1 MNDLELVKNL
11 EKAKLTVFTT
21 QQLSVI
27 LGMDTTSTAVRLNRL
42 VKKGVLLRLMR
53 GRYTLP
59 SSDVFLLASN
69 IYSPSYVSLYSA
81 FEYYGT
87 TTQSPR
93 IIDVINTTTSKELT
107 ISVEK
112 GKFDLR
118 FIKTDPLLMF
128 GYIKINQDGKEM
140 IIAEKEKAI
149 IDGLLFS
156 EYVPLDELF
165 SCIMSGIDHKKII
178 EYAKKT
184 NRQTVLK
191 RLGYLLST
199 AGIKYSINQFPL
211 LSSTYIPL
219 DPRLPRRG
227 RYDKKWRVIIN
238 SVVK

>member
-1 MNDLELVKNL
+1 MNDLGLVKTL

-27 LGMDTTSTAVRLNRL
+27 LGMDIASAVVRLSRL
-42 VKKGVLLRLMR
+42 VKKGVLLRLTQ
-53 GRYTLP
+53 GRYALP
-59 SSDVFLLASN
+59 SSDILVLASD

-93 IIDVINTTTSKELT
+93 IIDVINTTTSKKLT
-107 ISVEK
+107 ISVEN

-118 FIKTDPLLMF
+118 FIKTNPSLMF
-128 GYIKINQDGKEM
+128 GYIKINQDGKEL

-149 IDGLLFS
+149 IDGLLFL
-156 EYVPLDELF
+156 EYVPLDEIF
-165 SCIMSGIDHKKII
+165 SCIISGIDHKKII

-199 AGIKYSINQFPL
+199 AGIKCSINQFPYI
-211 LSSTYIPL
+211 SSTYIPL
-219 DPRLPRRG
+219 DPRSPRQG
-227 RYDKKWRVIIN
+227 CYDKKWRIIIN